1 LFSHEKQG
9 YNSFVVVPPAL
20 RFLTKVTTAATV
32 VAVFATAVC
41 LADTYRWT
49 DKNGNVGFAD
59 SLQKVPQQ
67 YRESAKRLDGK
78 SGGPSTKPLQIVP
91 SLPQPDAGVP
101 PADAEDTYATWR
113 DRVREA
119 RSELE
124 ALKTQREVAQKEYDT
139 LRAELYVRSFTDP
152 ELDAKYRTRL
162 AELDQQI
169 SQKEK
174 ELNTTLPD
182 EARKAG
188 IPPGVLNQ

>member
-1 LFSHEKQG
+1 MI
-9 YNSFVVVPPAL
+9 VPQAL
-20 RFLTKVTTAATV
+20 SFLTKVATV
-32 VAVFATAVC
+32 TGLIAVFATAVS

-59 SLQKVPQQ
+59 SLQQVPQQ
-67 YRESAKRLDGK
+67 YRESAKRLDSG

-91 SLPQPDAGVP
+91 SLPQSNAGA
-101 PADAEDTYATWR
+101 PATNSEDTYAKWR
-113 DRVREA
+113 DRVHEA
-119 RSELE
+119 RSDLE
-124 ALKTQREVAQKEYDT
+124 QLKTQREATQKEYDA
-139 LRAELYVRSFTDP
+139 LRGEGYGRLFSDSAS
-152 ELDAKYRTRL
+152 DAKYRARL

-169 SQKEK
+169 SQKEQ